1 MEEPADTHIHVH
13 DLWRRYGRGKRT
25 FDAVRGVSFTVWPGE
40 LFALLGTNGAGKTST
55 VELLEG
61 LATPYRGKIT
71 LFGECDPVADRDR
84 IRPRTGVML
93 QQGGFI
99 SHLTVRESVHMWA
112 ELTSRSRPVA
122 EALALAGLTD
132 RADVLVKNLSGG
144 ERRRLDLAIATLAPV
159 ELLFLDEPTAGMD
172 AEGRHATWRLIAQ
185 LKEQGTTILL
195 TTHYLEEAEALVDR
209 LAIMHR
215 GRIAAAG
222 TVAEIVADCPSIL
235 SFRLADPSLVS
246 ALPISVTTQRCD
258 GRIVVNTSQ
267 LQKDATRL
275 LGWAEEHGVV
285 LEEFTARP
293 ASLEEAFIRIASGD
307 RFESAPEQAE

>member
-185 LKEQGTTILL
+185 LKEQGTHHPVDHPLPGGSGGARRSPRDHAPGADRRCRHRRRDRGGL
-195 TTHYLEEAEALVDR
+195 SLHLVVST
-209 LAIMHR
+209 
-215 GRIAAAG
+215 GRSVAG
-222 TVAEIVADCPSIL
+222 VRVAH
-235 SFRLADPSLVS
+235 
-246 ALPISVTTQRCD
+246 QR
-258 GRIVVNTSQ
+258 
-267 LQKDATRL
+267 
-275 LGWAEEHGVV
+275 HH
-285 LEEFTARP
+285 
-293 ASLEEAFIRIASGD
+293 ASGAMGG
-307 RFESAPEQAE
+307 SW